1 MISPR
6 VKGALQNREKT
17 VILDVGGDPAGCR
30 TLGRFEEII
39 KNRGYNM
46 IFIVNTMRPFTTTPE
61 EIITMK
67 EALEAT
73 SRLQITEIV
82 CNTNLMEE
90 TTADIVLSGIKT
102 VDKAAKQL
110 SLPFDTYLV
119 LSKYISIVPDHLYGK
134 KREVMKYNLQKPWEL
149 LIARGIC

>member
-1 MISPR
+1 
-6 VKGALQNREKT
+6 
-17 VILDVGGDPAGCR
+17 
-30 TLGRFEEII
+30 
-39 KNRGYNM
+39 M
-46 IFIVNTMRPFTTTPE
+46 IFIVNTLRPFTATPE